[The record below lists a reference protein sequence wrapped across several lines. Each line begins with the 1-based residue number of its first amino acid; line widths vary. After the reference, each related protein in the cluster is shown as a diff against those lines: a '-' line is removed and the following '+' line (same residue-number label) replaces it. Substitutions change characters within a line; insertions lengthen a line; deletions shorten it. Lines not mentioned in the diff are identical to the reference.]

1 MKKVI
6 DLLLTL
12 LGLNVQM
19 ACSQQTFDNADVK
32 GFAELIQSANI
43 QLLDVRTA
51 EEFAEGHL
59 EGALNVDIN
68 QDTFLQDAKTVLETG
83 KPVAVYCRS
92 GRRSAKAAEILIK
105 EGFKVTNLEGG
116 ILAWTEEKM
125 PVVSETQKP

>member
-6 DLLLTL
+6 GLLLTL

-68 QDTFLQDAKTVLETG
+68 QETFLQDAKTVLETE

>member
-6 DLLLTL
+6 GLLLTL
-12 LGLNVQM
+12 LGLNIQM
-19 ACSQQTFDNADVK
+19 ACGQQTFDNADVK

-68 QDTFLQDAKTVLETG
+68 QETFLQDAKTVLETE

>member
-6 DLLLTL
+6 GLLLTL

>member
-6 DLLLTL
+6 GLLLTL
-12 LGLNVQM
+12 LGLNIQM

-68 QDTFLQDAKTVLETG
+68 QETFLQDAKTVLETE

-92 GRRSAKAAEILIK
+92 GRRSAKAAEILIR

>member
-6 DLLLTL
+6 GLLLTL
-12 LGLNVQM
+12 LGLNIQM

-68 QDTFLQDAKTVLETG
+68 QETFLQDAKTVLETE